1 MANID
6 NQSSELEA
14 KVEFF
19 AIVNH
24 IREDEKKNQ
33 MRRDNKYFSLT
44 KNEFLKRERSEKEHK
59 LWRARGIHGDMFK
72 HLILEFNYLN
82 SRLNVNVENLDQL
95 LSVCSDNDQINYPY
109 IPQAHL
115 ECHAAVFHVDKLYAN
130 RMNMES
136 ANNYSIGSGPNRY
149 AELNLEGE
157 ELSLDQMV
165 EIQYKVSSHETRKK
179 IRDSLLGQ
187 CRRRRKKLIDN
198 NLKVPLPLYTNSN
211 DFNGYALVDVPPK
224 GNKFLFRKIK

>member
-1 MANID
+1 M
-6 NQSSELEA
+6 
-14 KVEFF
+14 
-19 AIVNH
+19 H
-24 IREDEKKNQ
+24 
-33 MRRDNKYFSLT
+33 RDNRYFYLT
-44 KNEFLKRERSEKEHK
+44 KVEFLKRERSEKEHK

-72 HLILEFNYLN
+72 HLILEFNHLN
-82 SRLNVNVENLDQL
+82 SRFKVDVENLDQL
-95 LSVCSDNDQINYPY
+95 LSVCCDNDKIDYPY
-109 IPQAHL
+109 IPQADL
-115 ECHAAVFHVDKLYAN
+115 ECHAAVFHAEKLNATTV
-130 RMNMES
+130 NMES
-136 ANNYSIGSGPNRY
+136 TNNHSIVSNPDRY
-149 AELNLEGE
+149 ADTELELEGE
-157 ELSLDQMV
+157 ILTLDQMV